1 MTTVFKLLAGFG
13 TGGLSL
19 ILSFLGPILPGLAAT
34 IGDTFI
40 KARQTQAAREGK
52 QDEASVSLGHSWL
65 QSVTDANRSRAEARK
80 NEGAWGPMGI
90 VTFAIGMALA
100 WHVWLVVLDS
110 SPFFPVPKLVYG
122 VVPWWD
128 WHTHKVGSWG
138 VETLGKLHETELAI
152 LQALFYVAPPAAA
165 LTIAAKAFRR

>member
-1 MTTVFKLLAGFG
+1 MALIAGFL

-19 ILSFLGPILPGLAAT
+19 ILSFLGPLVPGLAAT
-34 IGDTFI
+34 IGDTII

-52 QDEASVSLGHSWL
+52 QDEAAVSFGHSWL
-65 QSVTDANRSRAEARK
+65 ASVTEANRSRAEARK

-90 VTFAIGMALA
+90 VTFLIGLALA
-100 WHVWLVVLDS
+100 YHVWLVVLDS
-110 SPFFPVPKLVYG
+110 SPFYPVPALRFY
-122 VVPWWD
+122 VVPWFEWQA
-128 WHTHKVGSWG
+128 HKVGSWG

-165 LTIAAKAFRR
+165 IAIAAKAFRR